1 MMKSLWTKF
10 FLSFVMLGVLIA
22 VGVGLVMYIEY
33 HRYIQDSY
41 RKTLTNLA
49 DLIEQQYPV
58 LVNPDY
64 ILGEAKINSDTY
76 WQIPR
81 DLRVLADSFNVTY
94 IYLLVKNGPDYWFVF
109 STDDPDSITDANEAV
124 EIYPQD
130 EIPDEL
136 DLVFASGERQFSAP
150 YTDEWGSLISLFVPV
165 FSGGK
170 VVAIIGLDYDVS
182 FIRNLERR
190 AYIALGIVLVMAVF
204 ISTLVAVLVSRSLVR
219 PIKGMIGVGSA
230 LADMNFEVSIPISRQ
245 DEIGDMQRALFTI
258 RERLQKTITDIR
270 NEQMSQKNIS
280 QNLKTSIQDS
290 SGSLEVIRQNMET
303 VQDKADVQVES
314 VKQTAESVEGI
325 INHIR
330 FLDEAVE
337 TQGYHINQSSESIER
352 MVEDIESVRKVVGQV
367 QEITSRLSGASETG
381 QRMLKKL
388 NEELGGIAEQSAF
401 LEEANTA
408 LVNIAA
414 QTNILAMNA
423 AIEAAHAG
431 EAGKGFA
438 VVAGEVRNLAESSN
452 KESTSIS
459 QEIKEM
465 REGIGRIRL
474 VSVETVETMGQ
485 MFREIMDMGNAFNRV
500 TTAVE
505 AQSSNGSRILT
516 ALTTLRDTAEQVRT
530 GSGEIKRESGS
541 IHDIVES
548 LERISRD
555 VNESVA
561 DVQAACRGIAESLE
575 RAQNISEGRFLSNNI
590 VDC

>member
-1 MMKSLWTKF
+1 
-10 FLSFVMLGVLIA
+10 
-22 VGVGLVMYIEY
+22 
-33 HRYIQDSY
+33 
-41 RKTLTNLA
+41 
-49 DLIEQQYPV
+49 
-58 LVNPDY
+58 
-64 ILGEAKINSDTY
+64 
-76 WQIPR
+76 
-81 DLRVLADSFNVTY
+81 
-94 IYLLVKNGPDYWFVF
+94 
-109 STDDPDSITDANEAV
+109 
-124 EIYPQD
+124 
-130 EIPDEL
+130 
-136 DLVFASGERQFSAP
+136 
-150 YTDEWGSLISLFVPV
+150 
-165 FSGGK
+165 
-170 VVAIIGLDYDVS
+170 
-182 FIRNLERR
+182 
-190 AYIALGIVLVMAVF
+190 
-204 ISTLVAVLVSRSLVR
+204 
-219 PIKGMIGVGSA
+219 MIGVGSA
-230 LADMNFEVSIPISRQ
+230 LADMNFGVFIPVNRT
-245 DEIGDMQRALFTI
+245 DEIGDMQRALLTI
-258 RERLQKTITDIR
+258 RERLQKTITDIT

-280 QNLKTSIQDS
+280 LNLKTSIQDS
-290 SGSLEVIRQNMET
+290 SGSLEVIRQNMDT
-303 VQDKADVQVES
+303 VQNKADVQVES

-401 LEEANTA
+401 LEAANAA

-438 VVAGEVRNLAESSN
+438 VVAGEVRTLAESSN
-452 KESTSIS
+452 KESTSIN

-465 REGIGRIRL
+465 REGIVRIRR

-485 MFREIMDMGNAFNRV
+485 MFREITDMGNSFNQV

-541 IHDIVES
+541 IHDIVEN
-548 LERISRD
+548 LEHISRD

-561 DVQAACRGIAESLE
+561 DVQTACRGIAESLE
-575 RAQNISEGRFLSNNI
+575 RAQNIAEGRLLSLNI
-590 VDC
+590 TDC